1 VTHSINA
8 LLEIVQ
14 TRRRGRQL
22 LLLLDYD
29 GTLVPIAPHPAEARP
44 TPELLDIL
52 TRLRARPDYTV
63 MVVSGRPL
71 ADLVELLPV
80 PGLDLLGSHG
90 GEGRVGGRPWIRPP
104 LPGSPWEINLWR
116 RRLLDRLQGF
126 TGWRLEDKPLGF
138 ALHYRQVAPARQG
151 QLLKALAPWRE
162 EVRRSGNYHI
172 LTGKKVLEVLP
183 VGVSKGAALWEI
195 LSNPSFSG
203 SFPVYLGD
211 DDTDET
217 VFAVLRQ
224 QGLTVKVGDPGPATV
239 AANRLESP
247 AQVRQFL
254 ARLAEL

>member
-1 VTHSINA
+1 VTQSINA

-52 TRLRARPDYTV
+52 TRLLARPDYRV
-63 MVVSGRPL
+63 MVVSGRGL

-80 PGLDLLGSHG
+80 PGLDILGSHG
-90 GEGRVGGRPWIRPP
+90 GEGRVRGRPWT
-104 LPGSPWEINLWR
+104 LPRLSGSPWEINLWR
-116 RRLLDRLQGF
+116 QRLLACLGDF

-162 EVRRSGNYHI
+162 EVMRSGNYRL
-172 LTGKKVLEVLP
+172 LTGKMLLELLP
-183 VGVSKGAALWEI
+183 AGVSKGAALWEI
-195 LSNPSFSG
+195 LSDPSFSG

-217 VFAVLRQ
+217 VFAVLRAL
-224 QGLTVKVGDPGPATV
+224 GLTVKVGAPGPAT
-239 AANRLESP
+239 AAAYGLDSP

-254 ARLAEL
+254 ARLSEQ

>member
-90 GEGRVGGRPWIRPP
+90 GEGRVGGRPWTGPP
-104 LPGSPWEINLWR
+104 WPGSPWEINLWR
-116 RRLLDRLQGF
+116 RRLLDCLHGF
-126 TGWRLEDKPLGF
+126 SGWRLEDKPLGF

-151 QLLKALAPWRE
+151 QLLEALAPWRQ

-183 VGVSKGAALWEI
+183 AGVSKGAALWEI
-195 LSNPSFSG
+195 LSAPSFSG

-224 QGLTVKVGDPGPATV
+224 QGLTVKVGDPGPATA

>member
-1 VTHSINA
+1 VTQSIND
-8 LLEIVQ
+8 LVEIVQ

-29 GTLVPIAPHPAEARP
+29 GTLVPIAPHPAAARP

-80 PGLDLLGSHG
+80 AGLDLLGSHG
-90 GEGRVGGRPWIRPP
+90 GEGRVGGRPWTRPP

-116 RRLLDRLQGF
+116 RRLRDCLHGF
-126 TGWRLEDKPLGF
+126 SGWRLEDKPLGF
-138 ALHYRQVAPARQG
+138 ALHYRQVAPAGQG
-151 QLLKALAPWRE
+151 QLLEALAPWRE

-183 VGVSKGAALWEI
+183 AGVSKGAALWEI
-195 LSNPSFSG
+195 LSDPSFSG

-211 DDTDET
+211 DDTDES

-224 QGLTVKVGDPGPATV
+224 QGLTVKVGDPGPET
-239 AANRLESP
+239 AAAYGLESP

-254 ARLAEL
+254 ARLAER

>member
-1 VTHSINA
+1 VTQSINA
-8 LLEIVQ
+8 LVEIVQ

-52 TRLRARPDYTV
+52 TRLLARPNFTV

-71 ADLVELLPV
+71 ADLVELLPL

-90 GEGRVGGRPWIRPP
+90 GEGRVGGRPWTRPP
-104 LPGSPWEINLWR
+104 LSGSPWEVNLWR
-116 RRLLDRLQGF
+116 RRLLDCLHGF

-138 ALHYRQVAPARQG
+138 ALHYRQVAPAQQG
-151 QLLKALAPWRE
+151 QLLEALAPWRQ

-183 VGVSKGAALWEI
+183 AGVSKGAALWEI
-195 LSNPSFSG
+195 LSAPSFSG

-224 QGLTVKVGDPGPATV
+224 QGLSVKVGAPGPAT
-239 AANRLESP
+239 AAAYGLESP

-254 ARLAEL
+254 ARLAAP

>member
-1 VTHSINA
+1 VTQAIEA

-52 TRLRARPDYTV
+52 TRLLARPNFTV

-71 ADLVELLPV
+71 ADLVELLPL

-90 GEGRVGGRPWIRPP
+90 GEGRVGGRPWTRPP
-104 LPGSPWEINLWR
+104 LSGSPWEVNLWR
-116 RRLLDRLQGF
+116 RRLLDCLHGF

-138 ALHYRQVAPARQG
+138 ALHYRQVAPAQQG
-151 QLLKALAPWRE
+151 QLLEALAPWRQ

-183 VGVSKGAALWEI
+183 AGVSKGAALWEI
-195 LSNPSFSG
+195 LSAPSFSG

-224 QGLTVKVGDPGPATV
+224 QGLTVKVGAPGPAT
-239 AANRLESP
+239 AAPYGLESP

-254 ARLAEL
+254 ARLAAP